1 MRRQVFRRFLYT
13 RIFPGR
19 SGRIPTRKA
28 EVNGMAKQHKRGVKL
43 PVRVILIALLIGIQL
58 AVLVASIYF
67 LSYKAIWLYVL
78 FEAVSICMV
87 IYVVNQR
94 KNPSYKIMWVVF
106 ILIFP
111 LMGGVIY
118 LFWGGGRIFPHLK
131 KRMRRCEKEVR
142 PVLRQDPRVESR
154 LEFVD
159 MLHARQSRYLRRES
173 GFPVYTA
180 TSAEYFSPVEKG
192 WPRLLEELEKAEHY
206 IFIEFFILAQ
216 GKMWDSVHQI
226 LARKAAAG
234 VDVRIIFDDFGSC
247 TRQYRGFAKGLRAEG
262 IQVSVFNPLRPSLD
276 LFMNNRN
283 HRKMVIIDGK
293 TAISGGFN
301 IGDEYVN
308 LWHVH
313 GHWMDNL
320 FILKG
325 DAVRSYLAM
334 FCAMWSFITRRKM
347 DIRPCL
353 TSCPAPAE
361 GFVQPY
367 CDGPLNDRNPAEGL
381 YMQILNT
388 AQRYV
393 YITTPYLILDSE
405 MTTLLCLAAKSGIDV
420 RIITPK
426 IWDKWYVHPATQYS
440 YEELLEAGVRI
451 YEYTPGF
458 IHSKIFVSDD
468 RVATVG
474 TVNMDFR
481 SFYFHFECGTWFSNM
496 DVVGDI
502 KADVLR
508 IMEKSE
514 EIRLDKWRRRPLGM
528 RLKQSILHLFAPF
541 M

>member
-1 MRRQVFRRFLYT
+1 
-13 RIFPGR
+13 
-19 SGRIPTRKA
+19 
-28 EVNGMAKQHKRGVKL
+28 MAKQHKRAVKL
-43 PVRVILIALLIGIQL
+43 PVRVILIALLILVQL
-58 AVLVASIYF
+58 AVLVVSVYLLSDKALWVYVCFESI
-67 LSYKAIWLYVL
+67 
-78 FEAVSICMV
+78 SIAMV
-87 IYVVNQR
+87 IFVVNQR
-94 KNPSYKIMWVVF
+94 NNPSYKIMWVLF

-111 LMGGVIY
+111 LVGGLIY
-118 LFWGGGRIFPHLK
+118 LFWGGGRVFPHLK
-131 KRMRRCEKEVR
+131 RRMRACEKSTR
-142 PVLRQDPRVESR
+142 GFFRQDPAVESR

-173 GFPVYTA
+173 GFPVYSN
-180 TSAEYFSPVEKG
+180 TSVEYFSPVEKL
-192 WPRLLEELEKAEHY
+192 WPRLLEELERAEHY

-216 GKMWDSVHQI
+216 GKMWDSVHRI
-226 LARKAAAG
+226 LSRKAAAG

-247 TRQYRGFAKGLRAEG
+247 ARQFRGFAKGLKAEG
-262 IQVSVFNPLRPSLD
+262 IKVSVFNPLRPSLD

-313 GHWMDNL
+313 GHWMDNGI
-320 FILKG
+320 ILKG
-325 DAVRSYLAM
+325 DAVRSFLAM
-334 FCAMWSFITRRKM
+334 FCTMWSFTTRRRM
-347 DIRPCL
+347 DMRPCL
-353 TSCPAPAE
+353 VAAPVRSE

-367 CDGPLNDRNPAEGL
+367 CDGPLNDKNPAEEL

-393 YITTPYLILDSE
+393 YITTPYLILDNE
-405 MTTLLCLAAKSGIDV
+405 MTTVLCLAAKSGIDV

-426 IWDKWYVHPATQYS
+426 VWDKWYVHPVTQYS
-440 YEELLEAGVRI
+440 YEELLEAGIRI

-481 SFYFHFECGTWFSNM
+481 SFYFHFECGAWISNM
-496 DVVGDI
+496 DVVADI
-502 KADVLR
+502 KQDVMQ
-508 IMEKSE
+508 IMARSQ
-514 EIRLDKWRRRPLGM
+514 EIRLDKWRKRPLRL
-528 RLKQSILHLFAPF
+528 RLKQSVLHLFAPF